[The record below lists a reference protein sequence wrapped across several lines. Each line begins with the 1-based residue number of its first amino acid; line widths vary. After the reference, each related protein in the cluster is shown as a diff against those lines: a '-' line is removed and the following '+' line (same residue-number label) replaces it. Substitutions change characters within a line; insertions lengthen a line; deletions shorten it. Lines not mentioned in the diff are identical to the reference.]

1 MCGKAEC
8 MTPNGSYE
16 MSDPNRR
23 IPIVKSDPLGR
34 ETPVLDDKWFIL
46 LPTQRVLLEIQ
57 LILRNKPN
65 KKVLSQNGIDG
76 VAL

>member
-1 MCGKAEC
+1 

-34 ETPVLDDKWFIL
+34 EALALDDKWFIL
-46 LPTQRVLLEIQ
+46 LPTHRVLLEFQ

-65 KKVLSQNGIDG
+65 KQVLSQNGIDG
-76 VAL
+76 VSL

>member
-1 MCGKAEC
+1 

-34 ETPVLDDKWFIL
+34 EALALDDKWFIL
-46 LPTQRVLLEIQ
+46 LPTHRVLLEIQ

-65 KKVLSQNGIDG
+65 KQVLSQNGIDG
-76 VAL
+76 VSL